1 MTSQGRT
8 GVLDAAAD
16 PGTRLKVLVVDDD
29 PIQRRQLEVTLGRWG
44 YEVRTAKDG
53 REALRLI
60 GEEGPIQIVVADW
73 MMPEMDGIEL
83 CRKIRDNQGHPYVYV
98 ILATSRD
105 CRDDIVT
112 GLDAGADDYLT
123 KPIHHG
129 ELRARVGA
137 GKRIV
142 DLQSRLLAAQEQ
154 LQIEATHDALTGL
167 WNRRAILENLE
178 RELVRSGR
186 QGTALAV
193 VMADLDHFKRIN
205 DTHGHPIGDL
215 ALREVAVRLSGAT
228 RPYDFVGRYGGEEFL
243 IVAPGLERSGALDLG
258 ERIRNRVAATPVA
271 TSGPSLSV
279 TLSLG
284 VASLCG
290 GAEVERVLAAADT
303 ALYEAKAAGR
313 NSSRLREL

>member
-1 MTSQGRT
+1 MTG
-8 GVLDAAAD
+8 LDCSGARGAATDA
-16 PGTRLKVLVVDDD
+16 GTRLKVLVVDDD

-44 YEVRTAKDG
+44 YEVRTARDG
-53 REALRLI
+53 REALHLMS
-60 GEEGPIQIVVADW
+60 EEGPVQIVVADW

-83 CRKIRDNQGHPYVYV
+83 CRRIRGNESHPYVYV
-98 ILATSRD
+98 ILVTSRD
-105 CRDDIVT
+105 RRDDIVT

-129 ELRARVGA
+129 ELQARIAA

-167 WNRRAILENLE
+167 WNRRAILENLQ
-178 RELVRSGR
+178 REIVRSGR
-186 QGTALAV
+186 QGTALTV
-193 VMADLDHFKRIN
+193 VMADLDHFKHIN
-205 DTHGHPIGDL
+205 DTHGHPIGDA
-215 ALREVAVRLSGAT
+215 ALRETALRLGGAT

-243 IVAPGLERSGALDLG
+243 IVAPGLEASGASELA
-258 ERIRNRVAATPVA
+258 ERVRNRIAGTPFV

-284 VASLCG
+284 AVSLRG
-290 GAEVERVLAAADT
+290 GAEVERVLAAADA

-313 NSSRLREL
+313 NTSRLKEI

>member
-1 MTSQGRT
+1 MTGPNDT
-8 GVLDAAAD
+8 GVRDAATN
-16 PGTRLKVLVVDDD
+16 PGTRLQVLVVDDD

-44 YEVRTAKDG
+44 YDVRTAKDG
-53 REALRLI
+53 REALQLMRD
-60 GEEGPIQIVVADW
+60 EGPIQIVVADW

-83 CRKIRDNQGHPYVYV
+83 CRRIRGNESRPYVYV
-98 ILATSRD
+98 ILVTSRD
-105 CRDDIVT
+105 RRDDIVT

-129 ELRARVGA
+129 ELQARVGA

-142 DLQSRLLAAQEQ
+142 DLQSRLLAAQAQ

-178 RELVRSGR
+178 RELVRCGR
-186 QGTALAV
+186 QGAAITV
-193 VMADLDHFKRIN
+193 VMADLKHIN
-205 DTHGHPIGDL
+205 DTHGHPIGDA
-215 ALREVAVRLSGAT
+215 ALREAALRLGGAT

-243 IVAPGLERSGALDLG
+243 IVAPGLEPSGAIELA
-258 ERIRNRVAATPVA
+258 ERIRNRIEGTPFV

-284 VASLCG
+284 AVSLRG
-290 GAEVERVLAAADT
+290 AAEVERVLAAADA

-313 NSSRLREL
+313 NTSRLREL

>member
-1 MTSQGRT
+1 MTGQSHT
-8 GVLDAAAD
+8 GARDAATD
-16 PGTRLKVLVVDDD
+16 PGTQLKVLVVDDD

-53 REALRLI
+53 REALHLMS
-60 GEEGPIQIVVADW
+60 EEGPIQIVVADW

-83 CRKIRDNQGHPYVYV
+83 CRRIRGNEGHPYVYV
-98 ILATSRD
+98 VLVTSRD
-105 CRDDIVT
+105 HRDDIVT

-129 ELRARVGA
+129 ELQARIVA

-178 RELVRSGR
+178 RELVRSAR
-186 QGTALAV
+186 QGTALTV
-193 VMADLDHFKRIN
+193 VMADLDHFKHIN
-205 DTHGHPIGDL
+205 DTHGHPIGDA
-215 ALREVAVRLSGAT
+215 ALREAALRLGGAT

-243 IVAPGLERSGALDLG
+243 IVAPGLERSGAIELA
-258 ERIRNRVAATPVA
+258 ERIRNRIEVTPFA

-284 VASLCG
+284 VVSLRG
-290 GAEVERVLAAADT
+290 GAEVGRVLAAADA

-313 NSSRLREL
+313 NTSRLKDL

>member
-1 MTSQGRT
+1 MTRPEVT
-8 GVLDAAAD
+8 TALDAATD
-16 PGTRLKVLVVDDD
+16 PEAPLRVLVVDDD

-44 YEVRTAKDG
+44 YDVRTARDG
-53 REALRLI
+53 LEALRLMD
-60 GEEGPIQIVVADW
+60 EQGPIQLVVADW

-83 CRKIRDNQGHPYVYV
+83 CRRIRGDAGHPYVYV
-98 ILATSRD
+98 ILLTARD
-105 CRDDIVT
+105 HRDDIVT

-129 ELRARVGA
+129 ELQARIVA

-186 QGTALAV
+186 QGTAITV
-193 VMADLDHFKRIN
+193 VMADLDHFKHIN
-205 DTHGHPIGDL
+205 DTHGHPIGDA
-215 ALREVAVRLSGAT
+215 ALREVALRLGGAT

-243 IVAPGLERSGALDLG
+243 IVAPGLERSGAIELA
-258 ERIRNRVAATPVA
+258 ERIRNRIEVTPFA

-284 VASLCG
+284 VVSLHG
-290 GAEVERVLAAADT
+290 GAEVGRVLAAADA

-313 NSSRLREL
+313 NTSRLKDL